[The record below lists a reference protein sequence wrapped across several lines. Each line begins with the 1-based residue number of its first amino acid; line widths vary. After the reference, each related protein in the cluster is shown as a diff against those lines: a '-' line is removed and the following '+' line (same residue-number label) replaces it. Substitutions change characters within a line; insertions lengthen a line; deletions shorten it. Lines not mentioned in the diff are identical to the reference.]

1 MDFEQIKNQFLQKGR
16 EALDA
21 IKKQPKLSEQIGIPY
36 AKEVNTFF
44 QRGIEG
50 GFEKGAKGF
59 GEMFEA
65 YKPTVIP
72 NIQSGFTTAFKD
84 PSIARKELLDTNLVI
99 QNYPSVKAKDD
110 TIKSIELQLKTGQRE
125 FGSGFNAVTR
135 NLTDK
140 ERQSLSDTLIRIKE
154 ARDKEIEQIRKDSE
168 QKLLQLA
175 ESQTTYKQAQKKGQE
190 IIKKYGA
197 EDIYTPEGA
206 LTRLGGTGPDILG
219 QYAVPAAG
227 LILSPNGKLKLATTG
242 VSALY
247 TYLSGGG
254 SIFNEALSEGATE
267 EQAYK
272 TRTIAAPINTVI
284 SLLPVGTFLRGGVK
298 QTVGKEVVE
307 NILNKN
313 IIKEAVK
320 VSKSLPGKITEQALA
335 EGSEE
340 YLQTVVENA
349 SKLTYKELKS
359 LGQLTEGAKEA
370 AFLGAIG
377 GGITAAV
384 TSPLNRGEED
394 FETQILNREFKIEN
408 VKEEANKYKSVE
420 ELDKA
425 IKEKAMERNMYKSGS
440 EKYKAADQ
448 EVSILRAA
456 KVLKQREVIGGNEIE
471 LQKALT
477 RITDIIVKNSNG
489 KWTKEDLLN
498 VINTYTTEEQINVE
512 KQKLLNEQSDIKN
525 KILEDLK
532 NEKKPDGKKYSI
544 YELIVGDLL
553 KKRLKK
559 DKRNIEIEKEYSLLN
574 GAVDY
579 IREKNRYTQVTN
591 QITPTETPVTPT
603 ENNLVVEPEPTP
615 IPSEITPEPE
625 IKNVDDVVNK
635 IEEDKIKKENEVGE
649 VPTSTP
655 DNEVD
660 IDQEVNN
667 IERLLA
673 ENKPNEALDYLKN
686 LSLEK
691 GEKVYKFFERV
702 AEGRTDL
709 NPNFV
714 TEIKRELLKY
724 EERKLSAEVKKLIEL
739 DNTLLDEITKQNL
752 VNQTEDLLKIASEV
766 QELVDTNQLD
776 SQLFSQEIY
785 NRVFDY
791 MRRTQPNEANVNLF
805 VERLYNK
812 LNYNGQIQAAE
823 ELSKTIRG
831 PIRTASGQSVLLFKY
846 FLSAEKVIQEVS
858 DVMMKGV
865 STLFG
870 GRREA
875 QTRDL
880 NKKIEVLSTEIANK
894 LGFLRNQFG
903 LDDAAINE
911 IYNKVKDL
919 SVDEVNRIYKVT
931 GDSEIDNLR
940 QNIDVVEDLA
950 KSKEVDKQ
958 LDETFNPETN
968 KNVDVLTGLGITG
981 KDKNKFTGKSN
992 QKKRGMFQDIDDE
1005 DGEVKEPFEI
1015 LANKFDRDID
1025 LFLNGKPA
1033 KYRDVVKQMIAQLYK
1048 VGKEKLPQ
1056 NYLQT
1061 PEGRIKSLYENLR
1074 EALKNVD
1081 EYAEVWNEAKVIIY
1095 DKYGKDPKVEAIL
1108 IDFFNRDIPNVF
1120 SDSDAKRVYKDIL
1133 KENNIKFK
1141 DLVKNTLQDI
1151 NATKV
1156 TLRQSLLENLD
1167 LDIKTAQ
1174 TLVNEVYKLFNADVK
1189 KAINTPGYLVK
1200 LRPST
1205 PELILNKVDKDIEE
1219 LLKGKPEQVIESY
1232 KRQVRR
1238 LARVAKEKLPF
1249 DKKLEREK
1257 SNNEFFKDL
1266 GIALKDYKDYR
1277 YNWARFRQMLSE
1289 KYKNNQEILDLTKD
1303 IIETYSLDVFTPS
1316 EFNRVFNIVK
1326 KDLNIFFKD
1335 LVKKTNQEILSKRN
1349 ESALYLIEKLG
1360 VSRIEADTLLQKF
1373 FEEFDN
1379 QIIIAR
1385 NKGQGIRIEP
1395 STSEKIADKLFAYSE
1410 NSRANPE
1417 TKQVADDVITQYLRI
1432 AKGFF
1437 QNIGDT
1443 TKLTPEQKYKLLR
1456 DTIRKISTEQ
1466 KKYYQLHQDALKIV
1480 REKYKNDP
1488 VALEQLEE
1496 YFNGVIPGTFTK
1508 QQIKQTFKFLTSDI
1522 DFVQLVKSH
1531 FSKRTETIKDLE
1543 TKIMNEFGLSQKDAT
1558 KISNEVYAK
1567 FNEKYNNTIRNEVNK
1582 RLRGIEK
1589 YAKGKQLKDINQK
1602 FVEYVNLGF
1611 FDSEGLSNVAKD
1623 VFNIPVLTPE
1633 IRQLIQTEIWKM
1645 QSGEQTITDAYIN
1658 ISKEMIRKDPFSW
1671 KNIFKKAK
1679 DFNLVRRQIF
1689 YSNILSGIQTFFR
1702 NAYGFIY
1709 EVPMRGVQITTE
1721 AAINSLRRKLGFSQ
1735 EEFGYEFR
1743 DIPTYYVEL
1752 FRSMKQAANNAMSV
1766 WDQNY
1771 IPRSASQYSEK
1782 DFGLEKIY
1790 EVLYGKQTW
1799 VGLRAVANGLEMVD
1813 QFGMTIVTAAESAIL
1828 QDKGMNKEDADKQA
1842 NETAKRLFLR
1852 EDILEGNPEEVK
1864 AQIGAI
1870 DSWINKFTKWIL
1882 SKKRTDSV
1890 VGQAILDLVFPIV
1903 TVGSNLLKLK
1913 LERNLIAQGYKIR
1926 SKIKY
1931 GGDVSTRDMASL
1943 VIAAFL
1949 FIQAWDAFS
1958 KGQIQGEMPEDEEER
1973 KKAEE
1978 AGRKRNSV
1986 DLFGL
1991 GYYIPLQYLG
2001 SNSSAFEFF
2010 AALQDTKDSK
2020 KYLDRTNVE
2029 NFIVATVNVFL
2040 KIANE
2045 TALRGLIDI
2054 NKGLTVDNL
2063 TEKTFQ
2069 NMATNAFLNSFGL
2082 YRSFFR
2088 DLAEISDEY
2097 KRKYEG
2103 PLETAMAG
2111 IPGVRKQL
2119 EPKYDYYGDPVK
2131 ETFDSTVLPYPI
2143 GVKNEVADQE
2153 YLRLLTQAQLEVQ
2166 ARNLP
2171 EVKQRKEEKDIA
2183 KGQLRKILEQGINE
2197 PGNYQKAQ
2205 QIILQNGL
2213 SSEDVSAEQNKVLQN
2228 KLNAQLPQNL
2238 KGYTALTNDQLNTVA
2253 KTSPEMAANIEQY
2266 KEIER
2271 RVKAELKSQTL
2282 SADKGLR
2289 SLTAKRTGKIKRLS
2303 RPKLKKLKLKKP
2315 KKSKSTGIKK
2325 IKLAKIKT
2333 PKLKIK

>member
-1 MDFEQIKNQFLQKGR
+1 MDFEQIKNQYINKGR
-16 EALDA
+16 EALNYIRDL
-21 IKKQPKLSEQIGIPY
+21 PKISELIGIPY
-36 AKEVNTFF
+36 AKEVNQFVD
-44 QRGIEG
+44 RGIQG

-72 NIQSGFTTAFKD
+72 NIQSGFTTTFKD

-99 QNYPSVKAKDD
+99 QNYPSVKAKED
-110 TIKSIELQLKTGQRE
+110 TIKTIELQLKTGQMQI
-125 FGSGFNAVTR
+125 GPGVTK
-135 NLTDK
+135 NLTDSNRK
-140 ERQSLSDTLIRIKE
+140 SLSETLIRIKE
-154 ARDKEIEQIRKDSE
+154 ARDKEIEQIRKDS
-168 QKLLQLA
+168 QVKLKQLE

-206 LTRLGGTGPDILG
+206 LTRLGGTAPDLIG
-219 QYAVPAAG
+219 QYAIPSVG
-227 LILSPNGKLKLATTG
+227 LILSPGGKLKLAG
-242 VSALY
+242 AIGSGLY
-247 TYLSGGG
+247 TYFSSGGA
-254 SIFNEALSEGATE
+254 IYNEALSEGATE
-267 EQAYK
+267 EQAMK
-272 TRTIAAPINTVI
+272 TKNIATPLNTAI
-284 SLLPVGTFLRGGVK
+284 SLLPVGTYLRGGIK

-307 NILNKN
+307 NILTKN

-320 VSKSLPGKITEQALA
+320 ASKSIPGKITLQALS

-340 YLQTVVENA
+340 YLQTIVENA

-359 LGQLTEGAKEA
+359 LGQLTEGATES

-377 GGITAAV
+377 GGLVGTVGVSLENIGQNA
-384 TSPLNRGEED
+384 PE
-394 FETQILNREFKIEN
+394 ILRDNQGFLRLSIEN
-408 VKEEANKYKSVE
+408 VKEEADKYKSVE
-420 ELDKA
+420 EIDKV
-425 IKEKAMERNMYKSGS
+425 IKEKAMQRNMYKAGS
-440 EKYKAADQ
+440 EKYKSIDQ

-456 KVLKQREVIGGNEIE
+456 KVFKQREVIGGNEIE
-471 LQKALT
+471 LQKALN

-544 YELIVGDLL
+544 YELIGGDLL

-579 IREKNRYTQVTN
+579 IRERNRYTQVTN
-591 QITPTETPVTPT
+591 QITPTEAPVTPT
-603 ENNLVVEPEPTP
+603 ENNLVVEPTP
-615 IPSEITPEPE
+615 NIKPEEITPVPQ
-625 IKNVDDVVNK
+625 IQNVEDTVNK
-635 IEEDKIKKENEVGE
+635 IQEDQIKKENEVGE

-655 DNEVD
+655 DQDVD
-660 IDQEVNN
+660 ITSEVKNVEQILN
-667 IERLLA
+667 DK
-673 ENKPNEALDYLKN
+673 KPESALEYIRN
-686 LSLEK
+686 LPAEK
-691 GEKVYKFFERV
+691 GERVFKFFERV

-709 NPNFV
+709 DPNFV
-714 TEIKRELLKY
+714 REIKQELLKY
-724 EERKLSAEVKKLIEL
+724 TQRKISKEVKDLVENNHK
-739 DNTLLDEITKQNL
+739 LLDMVQKQDLIDEAN
-752 VNQTEDLLKIASEV
+752 DLLKIASDV
-766 QELVDTNQLD
+766 QELVDTEQI
-776 SQLFSQEIY
+776 SPEMQSQELF

-791 MRRTQPNEANVNLF
+791 MRTNKPNENNVQQYIENI
-805 VERLYNK
+805 NDK
-812 LNYNGQIQAAE
+812 LNYNGESNIAKE
-823 ELSKTIRG
+823 FSKTIR
-831 PIRTASGQSVLLFKY
+831 PAIRTATGQSTILYKFYLNAESVTKDVLNTLT
-846 FLSAEKVIQEVS
+846 SGSRE
-858 DVMMKGV
+858 
-865 STLFG
+865 LFG
-870 GRREA
+870 RTAE
-875 QTRDL
+875 QSKNLTE
-880 NKKIEVLSTEIANK
+880 KIDNLTTEIANK
-894 LGFLRNQFG
+894 LGYLRNQFG
-903 LDDAAINE
+903 LDDVAINE
-911 IYNKVKDL
+911 VYNKVKDL
-919 SVDEVNRIYKVT
+919 SVDEVNRLYKVT
-931 GDSEIDNLR
+931 GDPEIDNLR
-940 QNIDVVEDLA
+940 QNVDVVEDLT

-992 QKKRGMFQDIDDE
+992 KKKRGMFEDIDDE
-1005 DGEVKEPFEI
+1005 DGETKEPFEV

-1025 LFLNGKPA
+1025 LYLNGKPA

-1061 PEGRIKSLYENLR
+1061 PEGKIKSLYENLR

-1095 DKYGKDPKVEAIL
+1095 DKYGNDPKVEAIL

-1120 SDSDAKRVYKDIL
+1120 SDSDAKRVYKDLI

-1151 NATKV
+1151 NATKE

-1174 TLVNEVYKLFNADVK
+1174 TLVDEVYRLFNADVK
-1189 KAINTPGYLVK
+1189 KAINTPGYLMK

-1238 LARVAKEKLPF
+1238 LARVAKERLPF
-1249 DKKLEREK
+1249 DKKLQREK

-1266 GIALKDYKDYR
+1266 GIAIKDYREYR
-1277 YNWARFRQMLSE
+1277 YNWARFRQMLSD
-1289 KYKNNQEILDLTKD
+1289 KYKNNQAILDLTKD
-1303 IIETYSLDVFTPS
+1303 IIGTNLFDVFTPS
-1316 EFNRVFNIVK
+1316 EFNRVFSIVK
-1326 KDLNIFFKD
+1326 KDLGISFKD
-1335 LVKKTNQEILSKRN
+1335 LVKQTNQQIEIKRQEAQN
-1349 ESALYLIEKLG
+1349 YLVNKLG
-1360 VSRIEADTLLQKF
+1360 ISVEEAQSLLNKF
-1373 FEEFDN
+1373 NEEFDN

-1385 NKGQGIRIEP
+1385 NKGQGVRIEP
-1395 STSEKIADKLFAYSE
+1395 SPSEKVADKLFAYSE
-1410 NSRANPE
+1410 NNRANPE
-1417 TKQVADDVITQYLRI
+1417 TKQVANDVVTQYLRI

-1456 DTIRKISTEQ
+1456 DTIKKISTEQ
-1466 KKYYQLHQDALKIV
+1466 KKYYQLHQEALKIV

-1508 QQIKQTFKFLTSDI
+1508 QQIKQTFNLLTSDI
-1522 DFVQLVKSH
+1522 DFVDLVKSH

-1543 TKIMNEFGLSQKDAT
+1543 TRIMNEFGLSQKDAT
-1558 KISNEVYAK
+1558 KISNEIYAK
-1567 FNEKYNNTIRNEVNK
+1567 FNEKYNNTIRNEINK
-1582 RLRGIEK
+1582 RLRGIEQ
-1589 YAKGKQLKDINQK
+1589 YAKGKQFKDINQK
-1602 FVEYVNLGF
+1602 FTEYVNLGF
-1611 FDSEGLSNVAKD
+1611 FNSEGLANIAKE
-1623 VFNIPVLTPE
+1623 VFRLPVISPK
-1633 IRQLIQTEIWKM
+1633 INSVIQTEIWKM
-1645 QSGEQTITDAYIN
+1645 QVGEQSITDAYVN
-1658 ISKEMIRKDPFSW
+1658 IAKEMIKENPFSLR
-1671 KNIFKKAK
+1671 NIFKKGY

-1689 YSNILSGIQTFFR
+1689 YSNILSGIQTAFR
-1702 NAYGFIY
+1702 NLYGFVY
-1709 EVPMRGVQITTE
+1709 EAPMRGVQIGVE
-1721 AAINSLRRKLGFSQ
+1721 GAINDIRKKLGMTT
-1735 EEFGYEFR
+1735 EEFGYQLR
-1743 DIPTYYVEL
+1743 DVPAYYIGMY
-1752 FRSMKQAANNAMSV
+1752 SNIKNAANNALKV
-1766 WDQNY
+1766 WDVNY
-1771 IPRSASQYSEK
+1771 IPRAATAMSEK
-1782 DFGLEKIY
+1782 DFGLEKVY

-1799 VGLRAVANGLEMVD
+1799 GGLRVVANSLEMVD
-1813 QFGMTIVTAAESAIL
+1813 QFGMTVVSNAESAIL
-1828 QDKGMNKEDADKQA
+1828 QSKGMNKEDADK
-1842 NETAKRLFLR
+1842 EGIKTAQRLFLR
-1852 EDILEGNPEEVK
+1852 EDITEGTPEQIK

-1870 DSWINKFTKWIL
+1870 DSWIDRFTKFIL
-1882 SKKRTDSV
+1882 RAKKTDNLALA
-1890 VGQAILDLVFPIV
+1890 AILDQLAPIV
-1903 TVGSNLLKLK
+1903 TVGSNLLKFK
-1913 LERNLIAQGYKIR
+1913 LEKNLIAQGIKIA
-1926 SKIKY
+1926 SKKKY
-1931 GGDVSTRDMASL
+1931 GGTITTRDQASL
-1943 VIAAFL
+1943 VIATFL
-1949 FIQAWDAFS
+1949 FIAAWKAFS
-1958 KGQIQGEMPEDEEER
+1958 EGGIQGEMPTDEEEK

-1986 DLFGL
+1986 RIGN
-1991 GYYIPLQYLG
+1991 YWIPFQYLG
-2001 SNSSAFEFF
+2001 SNASMFEWFPSH
-2010 AALQDTKDSK
+2010 DTKDSK
-2020 KYLDRTNVE
+2020 QYLDRNNVTNFFVTA
-2029 NFIVATVNVFL
+2029 INVFL
-2040 KIANE
+2040 KVANE

-2054 NKGLTVDNL
+2054 NKGLTYDTIAEVTL
-2063 TEKTFQ
+2063 Q
-2069 NMATNAFLNSFGL
+2069 NMATNSVLNSFGL
-2082 YRSFFR
+2082 YRAFFR
-2088 DLAEISDEY
+2088 DLAEMSDEY

-2103 PLETAMAG
+2103 PIETAMAG
-2111 IPGVRKQL
+2111 IPGLRQKL
-2119 EPKYDYYGDPVK
+2119 EPKYDYYGEPIK

-2143 GVKNEVADQE
+2143 GVNNPVANEE
-2153 YLRLLTQAQLEVQ
+2153 YLRLVSQAQLEVQ

-2171 EVKQRKEEKDIA
+2171 EVTQRKEEKDIA
-2183 KGQLRKILEQGINE
+2183 KGQLRKILENGINN

-2213 SSEDVSAEQNKVLQN
+2213 STEDVSAEQNKVLQN

-2238 KGYTALTNDQLNTVA
+2238 KGYTALTTDQLNTVA

-2271 RVKAELKSQTL
+2271 KVKAELKSQTL

-2289 SLTAKRTGKIKRLS
+2289 SLTAKKTGKIKKLS
-2303 RPKLKKLKLKKP
+2303 KPKLKRLTLKKP